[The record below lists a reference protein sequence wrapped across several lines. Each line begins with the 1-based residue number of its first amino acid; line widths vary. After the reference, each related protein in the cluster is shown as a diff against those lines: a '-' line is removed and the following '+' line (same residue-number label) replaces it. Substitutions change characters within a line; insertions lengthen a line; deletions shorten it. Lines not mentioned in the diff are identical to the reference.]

1 MDVKQSKPSLEIE
14 PALVDGFLVR
24 EVYDGTGDSPG
35 VLFAGTL
42 SHCLAFMESRMRP
55 QQAIYTPDPAEG
67 VTGAGKVHHSTDID
81 WSGVKAPDCTEA
93 ELEAA
98 RREINQP
105 GGVVRATP
113 VDLRDISAPGY
124 SVADEWDA
132 GVKAAEAN
140 RQDIYKRN
148 RRGTWFADGSFQP
161 APADVATRATA
172 IHKLQRAITIPH
184 RLADITGPEA
194 LILLA
199 ALRQQ
204 DAQNAGRI
212 EKDFK

>member
-55 QQAIYTPDPAEG
+55 QQAIYTPDPADVVRVGDLTREEIEQG
-67 VTGAGKVHHSTDID
+67 YADAKR
-81 WSGVKAPDCTEA
+81 APTQD
-93 ELEAA
+93 
-98 RREINQP
+98 P
-105 GGVVRATP
+105 GIVRATP
-113 VDLRDISAPGY
+113 VDLRDISAPG
-124 SVADEWDA
+124 VVDREWDGGA
-132 GVKAAEAN
+132 AAAFRGIGKAWREKQEQVPFKYPPKSN
-140 RQDIYKRN
+140 DDPRLSSIVRMLEDK
-148 RRGTWFADGSFQP
+148 G
-161 APADVATRATA
+161 RASMA
-172 IHKLQRAITIPH
+172 AYLSWVEVQVI
-184 RLADITGPEA
+184 
-194 LILLA
+194 LA

-212 EKDFK
+212 EKDIK

>member
-24 EVYDGTGDSPG
+24 EVYDGTGGNPG

-55 QQAIYTPDPAEG
+55 QQAIYTPDPVEG

-81 WSGVKAPDCTEA
+81 WSGVKSPTVSLE
-93 ELEAA
+93 ELEAERKVQA
-98 RREINQP
+98 EWEA
-105 GGVVRATP
+105 GVVAATKSSGWTGNRWP
-113 VDLRDISAPGY
+113 DGKQTYPPAAVDA
-124 SVADEWDA
+124 
-132 GVKAAEAN
+132 
-140 RQDIYKRN
+140 
-148 RRGTWFADGSFQP
+148 
-161 APADVATRATA
+161 ATRAAA

-184 RLADITGPEA
+184 WLADITGPEA

>member
-55 QQAIYTPDPAEG
+55 AGDAEG
-67 VTGAGKVHHSTDID
+67 VTGAGKVYYSTDID
-81 WSGVKAPDCTEA
+81 WSGVKSPTVSLE
-93 ELEAA
+93 ELEAERKA
-98 RREINQP
+98 QAEWDE
-105 GGVVRATP
+105 GVVA
-113 VDLRDISAPGY
+113 
-124 SVADEWDA
+124 
-132 GVKAAEAN
+132 
-140 RQDIYKRN
+140 
-148 RRGTWFADGSFQP
+148 
-161 APADVATRATA
+161 ATRAGGWTGNRWPDGRKTYPPETGA
-172 IHKLQRAITIPH
+172 AADRAY
-184 RLADITGPEA
+184 REA
-194 LILLA
+194 LISTVSREDPALA
-199 ALRQQ
+199 VWLTPHDRATIITALRQQ

>member
-42 SHCLAFMESRMRP
+42 SHCLAFMESRMP
-55 QQAIYTPDPAEG
+55 PPQAIYTPDPVEG

-81 WSGVKAPDCTEA
+81 WSGVKSPTVSLE
-93 ELEAA
+93 ELEAERKA
-98 RREINQP
+98 QAEWDE
-105 GGVVRATP
+105 GVVA
-113 VDLRDISAPGY
+113 
-124 SVADEWDA
+124 
-132 GVKAAEAN
+132 
-140 RQDIYKRN
+140 
-148 RRGTWFADGSFQP
+148 
-161 APADVATRATA
+161 ATRAGGWTGNRWPDGRKTYPPETGA
-172 IHKLQRAITIPH
+172 AADRAY
-184 RLADITGPEA
+184 REA
-194 LILLA
+194 LISTVSREGPALA
-199 ALRQQ
+199 VWLTPHDRATIITALRQQ